1 MKTLVAFASLWFATA
16 GQTAVVVPQAGSYE
30 VLIPAAASTPGANGT
45 FFRSDIAVVNLV
57 PRDQVVRFEW
67 LPQGGG
73 AVGITTITLAGNT
86 AIRSA
91 DFVAT
96 QLGRSGLG
104 SILITGINAGGFTD
118 LNAKLFVSVR
128 VWSPQPGSS
137 GTTSQSLQVHRVRG
151 AHEHRDRE
159 EDVVEDAVGGADNPL
174 NYRANVG
181 IVNLDPTNAQS
192 FRISMPAP
200 LGPEVPTI
208 DVTVPPMSM
217 QQVSIG
223 SGVSSS
229 QKVLIDNTTATGK
242 SNLWLA
248 YGSSVDNVTGDA
260 WSEIAIANS
269 SQ

>member
-137 GTTSQSLQVHRVRG
+137 GTTSQSLPAIPTSAIDMQSAVLY
-151 AHEHRDRE
+151 
-159 EDVVEDAVGGADNPL
+159 AVGGADNPL

>member
-45 FFRSDIAVVNLV
+45 FFRSDIALVNLA
-57 PRDQVVRFEW
+57 PRDQVVRLEW

-73 AVGITTITLAGNT
+73 AVGTTMITLGPNSG
-86 AIRSA
+86 IRSA

-96 QLGRSGLG
+96 QLERSGLG
-104 SILITGINAGGFTD
+104 SILITGINSAGLSD

-128 VWSPQPGSS
+128 IWSPQPGSA
-137 GTTSQSLQVHRVRG
+137 GTTSQSLPGIPTSAIDTQSAVLY
-151 AHEHRDRE
+151 
-159 EDVVEDAVGGADNPL
+159 AVGGADNAL
-174 NYRANVG
+174 NYRTNVG

-192 FRISMPAP
+192 FRIAMPAP
-200 LGPEVPTI
+200 LGPGVPSI

-217 QQVSIG
+217 QQVAIG
-223 SGVSSS
+223 NVSSS
-229 QKVLIDNTTATGK
+229 QKITIDNTTATGK
-242 SNLWLA
+242 SNVWLA

-260 WSEIAIANS
+260 WSELAVAATT
-269 SQ
+269 Q